1 MDSWIAVRGR
11 GSTGFS
17 TMDRGQGAGEV
28 LRVQHHGQRT
38 CRAFGSVDSGQREA
52 CGAQH
57 HGQRSGAGMCT
68 GFSTMDSG
76 SVRGMGSGNGLGEWD
91 GMGWDGSGVGWRWDG
106 VAVRGPSGS
115 ARCLQVRP
123 CGAELPPFPP
133 PHIALP
139 RADPAALPHRCAA
152 DARRLRSVP
161 TPEGLRGFSVRRR
174 RSEHRGAAAARTGGA
189 APLLLLRQR

>member
-52 CGAQH
+52 CGVQH
-57 HGQRSGAGMCT
+57 HGQRSGDGMCT
-68 GFSTMDSG
+68 GFSTMDSD

-91 GMGWDGSGVGWRWDG
+91 GMGWD
-106 VAVRGPSGS
+106 A
-115 ARCLQVRP
+115 
-123 CGAELPPFPP
+123 
-133 PHIALP
+133 
-139 RADPAALPHRCAA
+139 
-152 DARRLRSVP
+152 
-161 TPEGLRGFSVRRR
+161 TR
-174 RSEHRGAAAARTGGA
+174 RSEMQWDEPRCEAEMPGCFLPSRGNLSGWEVWARPHRFETCCHSE
-189 APLLLLRQR
+189 LRQNNPSTGTDGKDAEERIPFVRLELRAVPLPFQAHLYGDFW